1 MSKKII
7 LSHEGLLALE
17 EELEELRTVKRKE
30 VAEKIKVARSFGD
43 LSENSEYDEAKNEQ
57 GFIESRIIQLESM
70 LKNASEI
77 DENDL
82 SFDVVAVG
90 CHVKVEDD
98 DKDIS
103 DYNIVGSLETDPK
116 RNKIS
121 DESPVGSALLGKK
134 VGDSVEVVV
143 PSGAKFSLKILEIS
157 RQEKQ

>member
-57 GFIESRIIQLESM
+57 GFIESRIIQLETM

-77 DENDL
+77 DEDDL
-82 SFDVVAVG
+82 TFDVVAVG
-90 CHVKVEDD
+90 CHVKVVDD
-98 DKDIS
+98 DNDES

-134 VGDSVEVVV
+134 VGDTVEVVV

-157 RQEKQ
+157 KQQKQ

>member
-7 LSHEGLLALE
+7 LSHEGLIALE

-77 DENDL
+77 DESDL
-82 SFDVVAVG
+82 SFDIVAVG
-90 CHVKVEDD
+90 CHVKIVD
-98 DKDIS
+98 S
-103 DYNIVGSLETDPK
+103 DGDESQYDIVGSLETDPK
-116 RNKIS
+116 KNKIS

-134 VGDSVEVVV
+134 VGDEVEVTV
-143 PSGAKFSLKILEIS
+143 PSGAKFTLKVLEIS
-157 RQEKQ
+157 KQLH

>member
-57 GFIESRIIQLESM
+57 GFIESRIMQLESM

-77 DENDL
+77 DEDDL
-82 SFDVVAVG
+82 SFDVVSVG
-90 CHVKVEDD
+90 CHVKVVDSDGDE
-98 DKDIS
+98 S
-103 DYNIVGSLETDPK
+103 DYDIVGSLEADPK
-116 RNKIS
+116 KRRIS

-134 VGDSVEVVV
+134 KGDEATVTL
-143 PSGAKFSLKILEIS
+143 PSGAKLGLKILDIS
-157 RQEKQ
+157 KQVH